1 MVMALT
7 QSQRRTFIWIS
18 GVMFLGSMA
27 VSTVNL
33 WKTGLS
39 QDQPAS
45 IVSEEPSLDAQARG
59 YELVL
64 QREPDNVT
72 ALEGL
77 ANTRLEMND
86 PKGAIAPLEKLVKL
100 NPDNADYATQLAEA
114 HQKVGNP

>member
-1 MVMALT
+1 MALT
-7 QSQRRTFIWIS
+7 QAQRRTFIWIS

-39 QDQPAS
+39 QDQAAP
-45 IVSEEPSLDAQARG
+45 IVSEEPSLDAQIRG

-64 QREPDNVT
+64 QREPNNIT

-77 ANTRLEMND
+77 ANTRLEMRN
-86 PKGAIAPLEKLVKL
+86 PQGAIAPLEKLVQL
-100 NPDNADYATQLAEA
+100 NPDNADYAAQLAEA
-114 HQKVGNP
+114 RQQAGKP